1 MERGDLRDA
10 IAEIVRSE
18 VKAIGDEL
26 APVIAEIVRAEL
38 MPALRAAIRD
48 AVLRE
53 VAASVSYVGAGNGDT
68 SEGSYVSV
76 FIESGEEPP
85 VNENTAGEIV
95 RTDEQRAMSKGLY
108 LYCLA
113 DASVS
118 TSLGCVGID
127 GSEVYT
133 IPHGGVSA
141 VVHSC
146 PPEPYRSDDEETVK
160 RWVRSHQEV
169 VDLAAERFGTVMP
182 FGFDTII
189 APKDSCTAEEV
200 LKRWISDELEEIR
213 RKMERIRGRRE
224 YGVQIFYDPAV
235 FSKRIENE
243 SDEVRRIKE
252 EMASKPPGVAYMYKQ
267 KLEAAVRRELD
278 ELMGAYFRDFY
289 EKILSNA
296 DDIKVEKVNKSG
308 GEMVMMMNLSVLAT
322 DEKALGE
329 ALDSIAAEPGISVR
343 FTGPWQPYSFV

>member
-1 MERGDLRDA
+1 MRDGDDLRDA
-10 IAEIVRSE
+10 IAEMVRSE

-26 APVIAEIVRAEL
+26 APVISEIVRAEL

-48 AVLRE
+48 AILRE
-53 VAASVSYVGAGNGDT
+53 LSTSYSVAENEDMC
-68 SEGSYVSV
+68 EGSRGGV
-76 FIESGEEPP
+76 FHEPKKESSSEDAEE
-85 VNENTAGEIV
+85 VM
-95 RTDEQRAMSKGLY
+95 DEKGLY

-118 TSLGCVGID
+118 ASLGCIGID
-127 GSEVYT
+127 GCEVYT
-133 IPHGGVSA
+133 IPHEGVSA

-146 PPEPYRSDDEETVK
+146 PLEPYRSDDEETVK

-189 APKDSCTAEEV
+189 APKDSCTADEV
-200 LKRWISDELEEIR
+200 LKKWISDELEDIK
-213 RKMERIRGRRE
+213 RKMERIRGRKE

-243 SDEVRRIKE
+243 SEDVQRIRE
-252 EMASKPPGVAYMYKQ
+252 EMASKPPGVAYMYRQ
-267 KLEAAVRRELD
+267 KLEAAVRKELD
-278 ELMGAYFRDFY
+278 ELMGAYFKDFY
-289 EKILSNA
+289 EKIRKNA
-296 DDIKVEKVNKSG
+296 DEIKVEKVKKSD
-308 GEMVMMMNLSVLAT
+308 GEMVMMMNLSVLAS
-322 DEKALGE
+322 DENALGE
-329 ALDSIAAEPGISVR
+329 ALDEIAAEPGISVR